1 MAASVPSYAQLEAG
15 RELDA
20 EESEPRP
27 RRSRLVLGASALAG
41 FAALAFVA
49 LRRPAS
55 APQRADV
62 AAAEGK
68 MGLLAMAD
76 AMANGLTASAK
87 VIEDAKQ
94 VYPDMQEALKAVEA
108 PSEGLK
114 EAIGKLNGTS
124 KLVNVSQ
131 LESLSV
137 HELLHPK
144 AENRHDGNPCPDDE
158 ELHMGLCYKKCAL
171 LTEGIYT
178 IRTTAWSCCHD
189 EPCSFFNSK
198 FVHSL
203 LPCEGFDVSGSKE
216 GEGCPHF
223 PGSCMEN
230 EEFSLGIC
238 YKKCALLTNNTF
250 PYRSGA
256 DTCCRYNNHFAC
268 MDALNVNS
276 SMAFN
281 VGGGLGDKTEATP
294 GKAHGPIPALTEA

>member
-114 EAIGKLNGTS
+114 ELCTRARRTVRSRWFLQTAIGG
-124 KLVNVSQ
+124 
-131 LESLSV
+131 
-137 HELLHPK
+137 
-144 AENRHDGNPCPDDE
+144 
-158 ELHMGLCYKKCAL
+158 
-171 LTEGIYT
+171 
-178 IRTTAWSCCHD
+178 
-189 EPCSFFNSK
+189 
-198 FVHSL
+198 
-203 LPCEGFDVSGSKE
+203 
-216 GEGCPHF
+216 
-223 PGSCMEN
+223 
-230 EEFSLGIC
+230 
-238 YKKCALLTNNTF
+238 
-250 PYRSGA
+250 
-256 DTCCRYNNHFAC
+256 
-268 MDALNVNS
+268 
-276 SMAFN
+276 
-281 VGGGLGDKTEATP
+281 
-294 GKAHGPIPALTEA
+294 